1 MSPHVSIPLHQQFL
15 IYSESFP
22 PVPFLL
28 AWPPVFLFYFI
39 FLFWYH

>member
-1 MSPHVSIPLHQQFL
+1 MNPHVTIPLHQQFL

-28 AWPPVFLFYFI
+28 AWPPVFFYFI